1 MKKIYMFFVVTT
13 VLFIAPIN
21 IHSQEEGLEE
31 TFVEEVEGGG
41 AEGLV
46 EEPASEEALP
56 LEETSPEE
64 MAPPPVEEALPAGE
78 EAPET
83 VTSPGVEAPTPGE
96 VTPGEELPAEELP
109 VEEALPAGEEAP
121 AVAAPPVPEA
131 PPSEEI
137 PLVEEAPAPAPVV
150 EAPSAPPVVESP
162 AVSPAPAPAV
172 VVTPPPAPATTQA
185 PTAPSALTEEE
196 SKAAPPPIT
205 ASMFPE
211 PTPGT
216 FMKRPN
222 IVFTQPFEYIVKDG
236 DDLHYLAARFYGNA
250 RLWTKI
256 YEANRKVL
264 GNNPNVLTRGTRLII
279 PPVK

>member
-64 MAPPPVEEALPAGE
+64 LASPPVEEALPAGE

-83 VTSPGVEAPTPGE
+83 VTSPGVEAPTAGE

-121 AVAAPPVPEA
+121 A
-131 PPSEEI
+131 
-137 PLVEEAPAPAPVV
+137 PAPVV
-150 EAPSAPPVVESP
+150 EAPSALPVVESP